1 MKDNFFSIFKTKDKK
16 FKKFLKTLWI
26 IFFSILGF
34 LIIFFTSVYFGLLGP
49 IPTFEQLENPLDK
62 FSSELFSVDNN
73 VIGKYYYEE
82 NRSWVNFNEI
92 SPYVVNALIATE
104 DRRFYKHSG
113 IDFKG
118 LARVFFKTIIGQ
130 QKGSGGGSTI
140 TQQLAKNLFKRPDDI
155 NKIKL
160 VGIKFREWMTAI
172 KLEKNYSKDEIIAM
186 YLNTV
191 PFGYQLYGIKSAS
204 LYYFGKD
211 PIDLSLDESAILI
224 GMLKATTKFN
234 PILNPE
240 NAKQRRNVVLNQ
252 MVKNGY
258 ITEEEFNNIKE
269 KDIPKPEK
277 SIISSTDD

>member
-34 LIIFFTSVYFGLLGP
+34 IIIFFTGVYFGLLGP

-62 FSSELFSVDNN
+62 FSSELISADNN

-82 NRSWVNFNEI
+82 NRSWVSFNEI

-118 LARVFFKTIIGQ
+118 LARVFSKTIIGQ
-130 QKGSGGGSTI
+130 QKSSGGGSTI
-140 TQQLAKNLFKRPDDI
+140 TQQLAKNLFKRPSDI

-160 VGIKFREWMTAI
+160 IAIKFREWMTAI

-211 PIDLSLDESAILI
+211 PIDLSLDESAI
-224 GMLKATTKFN
+224 
-234 PILNPE
+234 
-240 NAKQRRNVVLNQ
+240 
-252 MVKNGY
+252 
-258 ITEEEFNNIKE
+258 
-269 KDIPKPEK
+269 
-277 SIISSTDD
+277 